1 MDVLC
6 CIEYKMIG
14 SKRKSRYVRL
24 PIIYVVFLRMFF
36 NNDVKL
42 KLLILYLQSI
52 SINSCF
58 CLKQVLG
65 IGTNKIVNPFFF

>member
-1 MDVLC
+1 M
-6 CIEYKMIG
+6 
-14 SKRKSRYVRL
+14 

-52 SINSCF
+52 SINSCL